1 MERTNSLAIAIAPIE
16 AMRSLIEDRKDLIV
30 KIGNTYEIS
39 RPLALELWKLL
50 VQEVMSR
57 GGSIKEEP
65 RVEYASQEM
74 VVVSLRCTI
83 RVGDAEITLSEMG
96 EAYAREKGKEDTLAR
111 TAFTRAMKRLLERVA
126 GEDFI
131 NQVIMK
137 LFPNPQERREALAT
151 EKQKDFIRKLAR
163 DGRLTEDMLN
173 QLKEEGV
180 FPKDFV
186 LGEAIKNNTLTYGQ
200 ARVIIDKALGK

>member
-1 MERTNSLAIAIAPIE
+1 MEAVGSGSGKQR
-16 AMRSLIEDRKDLIV
+16 
-30 KIGNTYEIS
+30 
-39 RPLALELWKLL
+39 WKH
-50 VQEVMSR
+50 
-57 GGSIKEEP
+57 KEEP

-96 EAYAREKGKEDTLAR
+96 EAYAREKGKEDTLAQNR
-111 TAFTRAMKRLLERVA
+111 IHKSHEKIVRKSS